1 MNTRWKTKSLTRSL
15 AIGAVLLLLTVAAMV
30 VAVTRGGGP
39 VDTVQPER
47 KDQMGEFEAN
57 DASEELVL
65 IGIMAEDPGDRDDFD
80 LAVME
85 DQLIEIVDGGSLG
98 EVDGSGTDLE
108 TGASEIY
115 IYGPS
120 ADVIMQA
127 IRPVLEVWS
136 RDGLVVDVTIRR
148 GPTGAELET
157 LSIG

>member
-1 MNTRWKTKSLTRSL
+1 MDTQSKTKSLARSL
-15 AIGAVLLLLTVAAMV
+15 SIGAVLLLLMVAA
-30 VAVTRGGGP
+30 VTQIGGSQ
-39 VDTVQPER
+39 DTEELEGE
-47 KDQMGEFEAN
+47 DQMGEFEAS
-57 DASEELVL
+57 DTSEELVL
-65 IGIMAEDPGDRDDFD
+65 VGIRADDPGYRDDLD
-80 LAVME
+80 LVAME

-98 EVDGSGTDLE
+98 EVDGSGTYLE

-148 GPTGAELET
+148 GPIGAESET

>member
-1 MNTRWKTKSLTRSL
+1 MNTRWKTKSPTRSL

-30 VAVTRGGGP
+30 EVVTRGGGA
-39 VDTVQPER
+39 VDTEEPER
-47 KDQMGEFEAN
+47 KDQMGELEAN

-65 IGIMAEDPGDRDDFD
+65 VGIMAEDPGDRDDFD
-80 LAVME
+80 IAGME

-148 GPTGAELET
+148 GPIGAESET

>member
-1 MNTRWKTKSLTRSL
+1 MSYPSQLTQCECPS
-15 AIGAVLLLLTVAAMV
+15 TVF
-30 VAVTRGGGP
+30 R
-39 VDTVQPER
+39 
-47 KDQMGEFEAN
+47 N
-57 DASEELVL
+57 HY
-65 IGIMAEDPGDRDDFD
+65 
-80 LAVME
+80 
-85 DQLIEIVDGGSLG
+85 DGGSLSQ
-98 EVDGSGTDLE
+98 VDGSGTDLE

-148 GPTGAELET
+148 GPIGAESET

>member
-1 MNTRWKTKSLTRSL
+1 MNTRWKTKSPTRSL

-30 VAVTRGGGP
+30 EVVTRGGGA
-39 VDTVQPER
+39 VDTEEPER
-47 KDQMGEFEAN
+47 KDQMGELEAN

-65 IGIMAEDPGDRDDFD
+65 VGIRADDPGYRDDLD
-80 LAVME
+80 LVAME

-120 ADVIMQA
+120 ADAIMQA

-136 RDGLVVDVTIRR
+136 RDGLAVGVTIRR
-148 GPTGAELET
+148 GSIGADSET

>member
-1 MNTRWKTKSLTRSL
+1 MDTQSKTKSLARSL
-15 AIGAVLLLLTVAAMV
+15 SIGAVLLLLMVAA
-30 VAVTRGGGP
+30 VTQIGGSQ
-39 VDTVQPER
+39 DTEELEGE
-47 KDQMGEFEAN
+47 DQMGEFEAS
-57 DASEELVL
+57 DTSEELVL
-65 IGIMAEDPGDRDDFD
+65 VGIRADDPGYRDDLD
-80 LAVME
+80 LVAME

-120 ADVIMQA
+120 ADAIMQA

-136 RDGLVVDVTIRR
+136 RDGLAVGVTIRR
-148 GPTGAELET
+148 GSIGADSET